1 MYGVGCRVTSALSA
15 SLASASLST
24 SERETP
30 SNAALSRN
38 VALSRLIFAASDLSS
53 SLISTWESAH
63 CSEEKPDV
71 IQKEFQSKTFW
82 QRSLLHSMFFTSNI
96 EEFVQLT
103 SWPESFRL
111 KLFS

>member
-15 SLASASLST
+15 SLSAASLST
-24 SERETP
+24 SDREAP
-30 SNAALSRN
+30 SKAALSRN
-38 VALSRLIFAASDLSS
+38 AALARIFFAASDLSS

-96 EEFVQLT
+96 N
-103 SWPESFRL
+103 ESCS
-111 KLFS
+111 KLHGQKVLN